1 MGGAGQT
8 GWAGGAQTETMALSD
23 SYPARLQQ
31 LPLAPDAVLNVD
43 QTQQV
48 FLTHTE
54 RERNLHQSYSP

>member
-48 FLTHTE
+48 FLTH
-54 RERNLHQSYSP
+54 RDRNLHQRHPP